1 MVWGSFWPPPSLNIM
16 CRKTLIVFLYSLIFC
31 YLCAESLVDK
41 AFSFNPTIHML
52 KILPTKTGSAPV
64 VEIRFDSKY
73 SWNSCPVQ
81 TIKLKD
87 GSELKWGRDG
97 KTYKYTE
104 DMVLGSHV
112 AFGNYNH
119 IYDVTY
125 YKCEKVHPC
134 EIALYN
140 DETEVKKIERFVF
153 FRFTATAAKG
163 SMFFEKALDNFM
175 VALDLETNL
184 LFSYGAP
191 SDYEAIIGGNFIP
204 LKWLPYETHP
214 NTASAQLKFYQYDPI
229 GFVKNSWDVEEGGV
243 KTNVVLYEWWNA
255 SVRAGSSYKSVKEK
269 RFMPRLSKDA
279 TLNSSL
285 REPSAPIAS
294 PYRNGIN
301 F

>member
-1 MVWGSFWPPPSLNIM
+1 MKKIVSLLFFVLFAL
-16 CRKTLIVFLYSLIFC
+16 CSSAFLYSVDSS
-31 YLCAESLVDK
+31 SLR
-41 AFSFNPTIHML
+41 ATIHML

-73 SWNSCPVQ
+73 FWDSCPVQ

-87 GSELKWGRDG
+87 GSELKWGREG

-104 DMVLGSHV
+104 NMVQGSHV

-125 YKCEKVHPC
+125 YKCEKAHPC
-134 EIALYN
+134 AIPIYN
-140 DETEVKKIERFVF
+140 DGVEARKLERFVF

-163 SMFFEKALDNFM
+163 SKFFQKALDNFM

-184 LFSYGAP
+184 LFTYGAP
-191 SDYEAIIGGNFIP
+191 SDYESIIGGNFIP

-214 NTASAQLKFYQYDPI
+214 NTASSQLKFYQYDPI
-229 GFVKNSWDVEEGGV
+229 GYVKEEWDVEEGGV

-255 SVRAGSSYKSVKEK
+255 SVRAGSSYKTVKEK
-269 RFMPRLSKDA
+269 RFMPRLSKNA
-279 TLNSSL
+279 SSNTSL
-285 REPSAPIAS
+285 REPSTPIAS

>member
-1 MVWGSFWPPPSLNIM
+1 MDILKASYKLMKKILSLLFFVLF
-16 CRKTLIVFLYSLIFC
+16 TLCSNAFLYSIDGSNLR
-31 YLCAESLVDK
+31 A
-41 AFSFNPTIHML
+41 TIHML
-52 KILPTKTGSAPV
+52 KILPTRTGSAPV

-73 SWNSCPVQ
+73 SWSSCPIQ

-87 GSELKWGRDG
+87 GSELKWGREG

-104 DMVLGSHV
+104 NMVQGSHV

-125 YKCEKVHPC
+125 YKCEKAHPC
-134 EIALYN
+134 AIPLYDDEIEA
-140 DETEVKKIERFVF
+140 KKVERFVF

-163 SMFFEKALDNFM
+163 SRFFQKALDNFM
-175 VALDLETNL
+175 LALDLETNL
-184 LFSYGAP
+184 LFTYGAP
-191 SDYEAIIGGNFIP
+191 SDYESIIGGNFIP

-214 NTASAQLKFYQYDPI
+214 NTASSQLKFYQYDPI
-229 GFVKNSWDVEEGGV
+229 GYVKELWDVEEGGV

-255 SVRAGSSYKSVKEK
+255 SVRAGSSYKTVKQK
-269 RFMPRLSKDA
+269 RFMPHLSKNA
-279 TLNSSL
+279 SSNTSL
-285 REPSAPIAS
+285 REPSTPIAS

>member
-1 MVWGSFWPPPSLNIM
+1 MSILRASYKLMKKILSLSFFVIFVLSSNI
-16 CRKTLIVFLYSLIFC
+16 FLYSIDSSNLR
-31 YLCAESLVDK
+31 A
-41 AFSFNPTIHML
+41 TIHML

-73 SWNSCPVQ
+73 CWDSCSVQ

-87 GSELKWGRDG
+87 GSELKWGREG

-104 DMVLGSHV
+104 NMVQGSHV

-125 YKCEKVHPC
+125 YKCEKAHPC
-134 EIALYN
+134 AIPTYN
-140 DETEVKKIERFVF
+140 DEVEARKLERFIF

-163 SMFFEKALDNFM
+163 SRFFQKALDNFM

-184 LFSYGAP
+184 LFTYGAP
-191 SDYEAIIGGNFIP
+191 SDYESIIGGNFIP

-214 NTASAQLKFYQYDPI
+214 NTASSQLKFYQYDPI
-229 GFVKNSWDVEEGGV
+229 GYVKEEWDVEEGGV

-255 SVRAGSSYKSVKEK
+255 SVRAGSSYKTVKEK
-269 RFMPRLSKDA
+269 RFMPRLSKNA
-279 TLNSSL
+279 SSNTSL
-285 REPSAPIAS
+285 REPSTPIAS

>member
-1 MVWGSFWPPPSLNIM
+1 MKKILSLLFFVLFALCSNA
-16 CRKTLIVFLYSLIFC
+16 FLYSIDSSNLR
-31 YLCAESLVDK
+31 A
-41 AFSFNPTIHML
+41 TIHML

-73 SWNSCPVQ
+73 SWGSCSVQ

-87 GSELKWGRDG
+87 GSELKWGREG

-104 DMVLGSHV
+104 NMVQGSHV

-125 YKCEKVHPC
+125 YKCEKAHPC
-134 EIALYN
+134 AIPIYN
-140 DETEVKKIERFVF
+140 DEVEARKLERFVF

-163 SMFFEKALDNFM
+163 SKFFQKALDNFM

-184 LFSYGAP
+184 LFTYGAP
-191 SDYEAIIGGNFIP
+191 SDYESIIGGNFIP

-214 NTASAQLKFYQYDPI
+214 NTASSQLKFYQYDPI
-229 GFVKNSWDVEEGGV
+229 GYVKEEWDVEEGGV

-255 SVRAGSSYKSVKEK
+255 SVRAGSSYKTVKEK
-269 RFMPRLSKDA
+269 RFMPRLSKNA
-279 TLNSSL
+279 SSNTSL
-285 REPSAPIAS
+285 REPSTPIAS

>member
-1 MVWGSFWPPPSLNIM
+1 MKKIF
-16 CRKTLIVFLYSLIFC
+16 SLISFVLFALGSNILS
-31 YLCAESLVDK
+31 YAVDSSNLQ
-41 AFSFNPTIHML
+41 ATIHML

-73 SWNSCPVQ
+73 SWASCPVQ

-87 GSELKWGRDG
+87 GSQLKWGREG

-104 DMVLGSHV
+104 DMVKGSHV

-134 EIALYN
+134 GVPLYD
-140 DETEVKKIERFVF
+140 DEREAKKIERFVF

-163 SMFFEKALDNFM
+163 SRFFQKELDNFM

-184 LFSYGAP
+184 LFTYGAP

-204 LKWLPYETHP
+204 LKWLPYEIHP
-214 NTASAQLKFYQYDPI
+214 NTISAQLKFYQYDPI
-229 GFVKNSWDVEEGGV
+229 GYVKNSWDVENGDV
-243 KTNVVLYEWWNA
+243 KTNVVLYEWWNE
-255 SVRAGSSYKSVKEK
+255 SVRVGSSYKTVKEK
-269 RFMPRLSKDA
+269 RFMPQLSRNANSNCRLRDA
-279 TLNSSL
+279 LV
-285 REPSAPIAS
+285 PIAS
-294 PYRNGIN
+294 PYRNGI
-301 F
+301 

>member
-1 MVWGSFWPPPSLNIM
+1 MKKILSLLFFVLFVL
-16 CRKTLIVFLYSLIFC
+16 CSSAFLYSIDGSNLR
-31 YLCAESLVDK
+31 A
-41 AFSFNPTIHML
+41 TIHML

-73 SWNSCPVQ
+73 SWGSCSVQ

-87 GSELKWGRDG
+87 GSELKWGREG

-104 DMVLGSHV
+104 NMVQGSHV

-134 EIALYN
+134 AIPIYN
-140 DETEVKKIERFVF
+140 DEVEAKKIERFVF

-163 SMFFEKALDNFM
+163 SKFFQKALDNFM

-184 LFSYGAP
+184 LFTYGAP
-191 SDYEAIIGGNFIP
+191 SDYESIIGGNFIP

-214 NTASAQLKFYQYDPI
+214 NTASSQLKFYQYDPI
-229 GFVKNSWDVEEGGV
+229 GYVKEEWDVEEGGV

-255 SVRAGSSYKSVKEK
+255 SVRAGSSYKTVKEK
-269 RFMPRLSKDA
+269 RFMPRLLRNVSSN
-279 TLNSSL
+279 TSL
-285 REPSAPIAS
+285 REPSTPIAS

>member
-1 MVWGSFWPPPSLNIM
+1 MKKILSLLFFVLFVL
-16 CRKTLIVFLYSLIFC
+16 CSSAFLYSIDGSNLR
-31 YLCAESLVDK
+31 A
-41 AFSFNPTIHML
+41 TIHML

-73 SWNSCPVQ
+73 SWGSCSVQ

-87 GSELKWGRDG
+87 GSELKWGREG

-104 DMVLGSHV
+104 NMVQGSHV

-125 YKCEKVHPC
+125 YKCEKAHPC
-134 EIALYN
+134 AIPIYN
-140 DETEVKKIERFVF
+140 DEVEARKLERFVF

-163 SMFFEKALDNFM
+163 SRFFQKALDNFM

-184 LFSYGAP
+184 LFTYGAP
-191 SDYEAIIGGNFIP
+191 SDYESIIGGNFIP

-214 NTASAQLKFYQYDPI
+214 NTASSQLKFYQYDPI
-229 GFVKNSWDVEEGGV
+229 GYVKEEWDVEEGGV

-255 SVRAGSSYKSVKEK
+255 SVRAGSSYKTVKEK
-269 RFMPRLSKDA
+269 RFMPRLSKNA
-279 TLNSSL
+279 SSNTSL
-285 REPSAPIAS
+285 REPSTPIAS

>member
-1 MVWGSFWPPPSLNIM
+1 MKKIF
-16 CRKTLIVFLYSLIFC
+16 SLIFFVLFALNSNILS
-31 YLCAESLVDK
+31 YAIDSSNLQA
-41 AFSFNPTIHML
+41 TIHML

-73 SWNSCPVQ
+73 SWASCPVQ

-87 GSELKWGRDG
+87 GSQLKWGQEG

-104 DMVLGSHV
+104 DMVKGSHV

-134 EIALYN
+134 EVPLYD
-140 DETEVKKIERFVF
+140 DEREAKKIERFVF

-163 SMFFEKALDNFM
+163 SRFFQKELDNFM

-184 LFSYGAP
+184 LFTYGAP

-204 LKWLPYETHP
+204 LKWLPYEIHP
-214 NTASAQLKFYQYDPI
+214 NTISAQLKFYQYDPI
-229 GFVKNSWDVEEGGV
+229 GYVKNSWDVENGDV
-243 KTNVVLYEWWNA
+243 KTNVVLYEWWNE
-255 SVRAGSSYKSVKEK
+255 SVRAGSSYKTVKEK
-269 RFMPRLSKDA
+269 RFMPQLSRNANSNCRLRDA
-279 TLNSSL
+279 LV
-285 REPSAPIAS
+285 PIAS
-294 PYRNGIN
+294 PYRNGI
-301 F
+301 

>member
-1 MVWGSFWPPPSLNIM
+1 MKKIISLSFFVMFVLCSNI
-16 CRKTLIVFLYSLIFC
+16 FLYSIDSSNLR
-31 YLCAESLVDK
+31 A
-41 AFSFNPTIHML
+41 TIHML
-52 KILPTKTGSAPV
+52 KILPTKTGSAPM

-73 SWNSCPVQ
+73 SWDSCSVQ

-87 GSELKWGRDG
+87 GSELKWGREG

-104 DMVLGSHV
+104 NMVQGSHV

-125 YKCEKVHPC
+125 YKCEKAHPC
-134 EIALYN
+134 AIPIYN
-140 DETEVKKIERFVF
+140 DEVEAKKIERFVF

-163 SMFFEKALDNFM
+163 SRFFQKALDNFM

-184 LFSYGAP
+184 LFTYGAP
-191 SDYEAIIGGNFIP
+191 SDYESIIGGNFIP

-214 NTASAQLKFYQYDPI
+214 NTASSQLKFYQYDPI
-229 GFVKNSWDVEEGGV
+229 GYVKEEWDVEEGGV

-255 SVRAGSSYKSVKEK
+255 SVRAGSSYKTVKEK
-269 RFMPRLSKDA
+269 RFMPRLLRNVSSN
-279 TLNSSL
+279 TSL
-285 REPSAPIAS
+285 REPSTAIAS

>member
-1 MVWGSFWPPPSLNIM
+1 MKKIISLPFFVLFAW
-16 CRKTLIVFLYSLIFC
+16 CSSAFLYG
-31 YLCAESLVDK
+31 VDV
-41 AFSFNPTIHML
+41 ANSHATIHML
-52 KILPTKTGSAPV
+52 KILPTRTGSAPV

-73 SWNSCPVQ
+73 SWGSCSVQ

-87 GSELKWGRDG
+87 GSELKWGCEG

-104 DMVLGSHV
+104 NMVQGSHV

-125 YKCEKVHPC
+125 YKCEKAHPC
-134 EIALYN
+134 AIPTYN
-140 DETEVKKIERFVF
+140 DEVEARKLERFIF

-163 SMFFEKALDNFM
+163 SRFFQKALDNFM

-184 LFSYGAP
+184 LFTYGAP
-191 SDYEAIIGGNFIP
+191 SDYESIIGGNFIP

-214 NTASAQLKFYQYDPI
+214 NTASSQLKFYQYDPI
-229 GFVKNSWDVEEGGV
+229 GYVKEEWDVEEGGV

-255 SVRAGSSYKSVKEK
+255 SVRAGTSYKTVKQK
-269 RFMPRLSKDA
+269 RFMPQFSSEVSSDYLLRDA
-279 TLNSSL
+279 LI
-285 REPSAPIAS
+285 PIAS

>member
-1 MVWGSFWPPPSLNIM
+1 MKKIISLSFFVMFVLCSNI
-16 CRKTLIVFLYSLIFC
+16 FLYSIDSSNLR
-31 YLCAESLVDK
+31 A
-41 AFSFNPTIHML
+41 TIHML

-73 SWNSCPVQ
+73 SWDSCSVQ

-87 GSELKWGRDG
+87 GSELKWGREG

-104 DMVLGSHV
+104 NMVQGSHV

-125 YKCEKVHPC
+125 YKCEKAHPC
-134 EIALYN
+134 AIPTYN
-140 DETEVKKIERFVF
+140 DEVEARKLERFIF

-163 SMFFEKALDNFM
+163 SRFFQKALDNFM

-184 LFSYGAP
+184 LFTYGAP
-191 SDYEAIIGGNFIP
+191 SDYESIIGGNFIP

-214 NTASAQLKFYQYDPI
+214 NTASSQLKFYQYDPI
-229 GFVKNSWDVEEGGV
+229 GYVKEEWDVEEGGV

-255 SVRAGSSYKSVKEK
+255 SVRAGSSYKTVKEK
-269 RFMPRLSKDA
+269 RFMPRLSKNA
-279 TLNSSL
+279 SSNTSL
-285 REPSAPIAS
+285 REPSTPIAS

>member
-1 MVWGSFWPPPSLNIM
+1 MIFVLSSNI
-16 CRKTLIVFLYSLIFC
+16 FLYSIDSSNLR
-31 YLCAESLVDK
+31 A
-41 AFSFNPTIHML
+41 TIHML

-73 SWNSCPVQ
+73 SWDSCSVQ

-87 GSELKWGRDG
+87 GSELKWGREG

-104 DMVLGSHV
+104 NMVQGSHV

-125 YKCEKVHPC
+125 YKCEKAHPC
-134 EIALYN
+134 AIPIYN
-140 DETEVKKIERFVF
+140 DEVEAKKIERFVF

-163 SMFFEKALDNFM
+163 SRFFQKALDNFM

-184 LFSYGAP
+184 LFTYGAP
-191 SDYEAIIGGNFIP
+191 SDYESIIGGNFIP

-214 NTASAQLKFYQYDPI
+214 NTASSQLKFYQYDPI
-229 GFVKNSWDVEEGGV
+229 GYVKEEWDVEEGGV

-255 SVRAGSSYKSVKEK
+255 SVRAGSSYKTVKEK
-269 RFMPRLSKDA
+269 RFMPQLSQVASKDY
-279 TLNSSL
+279 LL
-285 REPSAPIAS
+285 RDASIPIAS
-294 PYRNGIN
+294 PYRNGI
-301 F
+301 

>member
-1 MVWGSFWPPPSLNIM
+1 MNILRASYKLMKKILSLLFFVLFVL
-16 CRKTLIVFLYSLIFC
+16 CSSAFLYSIDGSNLR
-31 YLCAESLVDK
+31 A
-41 AFSFNPTIHML
+41 TIHML

-64 VEIRFDSKY
+64 IEIRFDSKY
-73 SWNSCPVQ
+73 SWGSCSVQ

-87 GSELKWGRDG
+87 GDELKWGREG

-104 DMVLGSHV
+104 NMVQGSHV

-125 YKCEKVHPC
+125 YKCVKAHPC
-134 EIALYN
+134 AIPIYN
-140 DETEVKKIERFVF
+140 DEVEAKKIERFVF

-163 SMFFEKALDNFM
+163 SRFFQKALDNFM

-184 LFSYGAP
+184 LFTYGAP
-191 SDYEAIIGGNFIP
+191 SDYESIIGGNFIP

-214 NTASAQLKFYQYDPI
+214 NTASSQLKFYQYDPI
-229 GFVKNSWDVEEGGV
+229 GYVKEEWDVEEGGV

-255 SVRAGSSYKSVKEK
+255 SVRAGSSYKTVKEK
-269 RFMPRLSKDA
+269 RFMPCLSKNA
-279 TLNSSL
+279 SSNTSL
-285 REPSAPIAS
+285 REPSTPIAS
-294 PYRNGIN
+294 PYRDGIN